1 MSNLPHHRC
10 WALSIALVL
19 LSSAPGSSQQPTAE
33 GEQAIDGDKL
43 FLFQE
48 QVRPILEEHC
58 WDCHGPDT
66 QESGL
71 RLDTLAGWQAG
82 GHSGKPLITTEQ
94 PGSSYILEALN
105 HTGDIAMPPDDKL
118 PEHMI
123 ASISTWIGLGLPWPG
138 SSAGSPTDAAAD
150 RPLTQDEQRAKRHA
164 QHWAFQPLCAPALPP
179 VTRADW
185 IARPLDQ
192 FILARLECNSLSPS
206 PEADKYTLIR
216 RLKFDLL
223 GLPPTQEEV
232 QAFLHDDSPQ
242 AFERLVDRY
251 LSSPQYGERW
261 GRHWLDVARY
271 ADTRGYAF
279 TQDRRYPYAY
289 TYRDYV
295 IKALNEDLP
304 FDRFVLEQLAAD
316 LLSLDPHDPALAALG
331 FLTVGRKFNNRHL
344 DIDDQIDVV
353 GRGLL
358 GLTVSC
364 ARCHDHKYD
373 PIPTQDYYSLYGVFA
388 SSQEPEDLP
397 TIGDPTQTPGYDE
410 FQRELSKL
418 QSELTAFVAR
428 KRDEITT
435 SAQQHATDY
444 FVRGLTKESEESLSQ
459 LPFIALKGE
468 DFKPHLVQRWQEI
481 LARDAKA
488 DHPVWGPLADLATLP
503 DDEFAEKSI
512 AIFDRWKSVPAGTT
526 AGHLNPL
533 VQTALDGKSI
543 RSKTD
548 LARVYGE
555 LFSATLATAK
565 SQSEQPTPEPLQQ
578 ICQLLAGPGSLTDVP
593 VDVVP
598 NLLTRA
604 EGNEYRELQRKIQA
618 YQADAPG
625 APPRAMIVRENET
638 PHSPHVFIRG
648 NHNRPGTEVPRQF
661 LSVVA
666 GPARQ
671 PFKTGSG
678 RLELAQAILAPENP
692 LTARVLVNR
701 VWMHHFGSP
710 LVTTPSDFGM
720 RSERSIHADVL
731 DYLAAQLR
739 DTGWSLKQLH
749 RDIVL
754 SNTYRQA
761 SAPREEC
768 VQVDPDNSL
777 YWRANRRRLEF
788 EALRDAILA
797 VSGELDTTMG
807 GRPVA
812 LTSEPYALRR
822 SVYGFVDRQ
831 DLPGLFRVFDLASPD
846 SSCPQRPRT
855 TVPQQS
861 LFLMNSPFVMER
873 ATHVTARPE
882 FTAVVSV
889 SERIA
894 CLFRLVFA
902 REASAEEVAICRAFV
917 APDADGDASG
927 VEPAAWD
934 QLAHVLLMSN
944 AFIFI
949 D

>member
-1 MSNLPHHRC
+1 MSNLPNTCCRASSILM
-10 WALSIALVL
+10 ALMLSATALGQDP
-19 LSSAPGSSQQPTAE
+19 AAGTPDAGD
-33 GEQAIDGDKL
+33 GEK
-43 FLFQE
+43 LFQE
-48 QVRPILEEHC
+48 QIQPILEEHC
-58 WDCHGPDT
+58 WDCHGSET

-82 GHSGKPLITTEQ
+82 GHSGKSLIVAEQ
-94 PGSSYILEALN
+94 PSTSYIVEAMN
-105 HTGDIAMPPDDKL
+105 HAGDIAMPPDDKL
-118 PEHMI
+118 PDEMI
-123 ASISTWIGLGLPWPG
+123 ASITKWIGLGMPWPG
-138 SSAGSPTDAAAD
+138 SAAD
-150 RPLTQDEQRAKRHA
+150 ATANRPLTKEELLAKQRAE
-164 QHWAFQPLCAPALPP
+164 HWAFQPIVAPTVQT
-179 VTRADW
+179 VTREDW
-185 IARPLDQ
+185 IAQPLDR
-192 FILARLECNSLSPS
+192 FILAHLESQSLTPS

-232 QAFLHDDSPQ
+232 QAYLGDDSPQ
-242 AFERLVDRY
+242 AYERLVDRY

-279 TQDRRYPYAY
+279 AQDRRYPYSY

-295 IKALNEDLP
+295 IRALNEDRP

-388 SSQEPEDLP
+388 SSHEPDDLP

-410 FQRELSKL
+410 FQRELEKL
-418 QSELTAFVAR
+418 RSELAAYVER
-428 KRDEITT
+428 KREEITN

-444 FVRGLTKESEESLSQ
+444 FVRAMTSESEESLSA

-468 DFKPHLVQRWQEI
+468 EFKPHLVRRWQET

-488 DHPVWGPLADLATLP
+488 DHPVWGPLAELAAIP
-503 DDEFAEKSI
+503 DNEFADKSA
-512 AIFDRWKSVPAGTT
+512 AILDRWKSAPAGTAT
-526 AGHLNPL
+526 GQLNPL
-533 VQTALDGKSI
+533 IQAAFLNPSI
-543 RSKTD
+543 QSKID
-548 LARVYGE
+548 LARVYGQI
-555 LFSATLATAK
+555 FSETLTAVK
-565 SQSEQPTPEPLQQ
+565 ASAEQPATEPQQQ
-578 ICQLLAGPGSLTDVP
+578 ICQLLSGPGSLTEIQ
-593 VDVVP
+593 VDLVP

-625 APPRAMIVRENET
+625 APPRAMIVRESET
-638 PHSPHVFIRG
+638 PHHPHVFIRG
-648 NHNRPGTEVPRQF
+648 NHNRPGEEVPRQF

-666 GPARQ
+666 GPTRQ
-671 PFKTGSG
+671 PFKAGSG
-678 RLELAQAILAPENP
+678 RLELAQAILSPDNP

-710 LVTTPSDFGM
+710 LVNTPSDFGV
-720 RSERSIHADVL
+720 RSQRPVQADTL
-731 DYLAAQLR
+731 DYLAAHLR

-749 RDIVL
+749 CGIVL
-754 SNTYRQA
+754 SSTYRQA
-761 SAPREEC
+761 SAPRDDC
-768 VQVDPDNSL
+768 AQVDPENTL

-788 EALRDAILA
+788 EALRDATLA
-797 VSGELDTTMG
+797 ASGELDTTMG
-807 GRPVA
+807 GRPVELA
-812 LTSEPYALRR
+812 KEPYSLRR
-822 SVYGFVDRQ
+822 SIYGYIDRQ

-846 SSCPQRPRT
+846 SSCPQRART

-873 ATHVTARPE
+873 AKHIAARPE
-882 FTAVVSV
+882 VMSASSVAARVTA
-889 SERIA
+889 
-894 CLFRLVFA
+894 LFNLVFA
-902 REASAEEVAICRAFV
+902 RDASPEEAAICQAYI
-917 APDADGDASG
+917 APTGDGVSSAP
-927 VEPAAWD
+927 EQTTWE

-944 AFIFI
+944 AFVFV

>member
-1 MSNLPHHRC
+1 MSNLPNTRC
-10 WALSIALVL
+10 RAISIIMALM
-19 LSSAPGSSQQPTAE
+19 LSATGLSQDPTAGPTNAGD
-33 GEQAIDGDKL
+33 GEKL
-43 FLFQE
+43 FRE
-48 QVRPILEEHC
+48 QVQPILEEHC
-58 WDCHGPDT
+58 WDCHGSET

-82 GHSGKPLITTEQ
+82 GHSGKSLTVAEQ
-94 PGSSYILEALN
+94 PNTSYIIAAMN

-118 PEHMI
+118 PDEMI
-123 ASISTWIGLGLPWPG
+123 ASITNWIGLGMPWPG
-138 SSAGSPTDAAAD
+138 SPVDAAPN
-150 RPLTQDEQRAKRHA
+150 RPLTKEEQLAKQRTE
-164 QHWAFQPLCAPALPP
+164 HWAFQPIVAPPLPT
-179 VTRADW
+179 VARGDW
-185 IARPLDQ
+185 IAQPLDR
-192 FILARLECNSLSPS
+192 FILAHLESQALSPS

-223 GLPPTQEEV
+223 GLPPTCEEV
-232 QAFLHDDSPQ
+232 QAYLDDDSPQ
-242 AFERLVDRY
+242 AYERLVDRY

-279 TQDRRYPYAY
+279 AQDRRYPYAY

-295 IKALNEDLP
+295 IQALNEDRP

-316 LLSLDPHDPALAALG
+316 LLALEPHDPALAALG

-388 SSQEPEDLP
+388 SSHEPEDLP
-397 TIGDPTQTPGYDE
+397 TIGDLTQTPGYDE
-410 FQRELSKL
+410 FQRELDKL
-418 QSELTAFVAR
+418 QSELAAFVER
-428 KRDEITT
+428 KHGEITT
-435 SAQQHATDY
+435 SAQQHAADY
-444 FVRGLTKESEESLSQ
+444 FVRALTKESEETLSQ
-459 LPFIALKGE
+459 FPFIALKGE
-468 DFKPHLVQRWQEI
+468 EFKPHLVRRWQET
-481 LARDAKA
+481 LARDAKS
-488 DHPVWGPLADLATLP
+488 DHPVWGPLADLTALP
-503 DDEFAEKSI
+503 DDEFADKSA
-512 AIFDRWKSVPAGTT
+512 AIVERWKSVPAGTNP
-526 AGHLNPL
+526 GQLNPL
-533 VQTALDGKSI
+533 VQAALAGNPI
-543 RSKTD
+543 QSKTD
-548 LARVYGE
+548 IARIYGQ
-555 LFSATLATAK
+555 LFSETTAAAK
-565 SQSEQPTPEPLQQ
+565 SSAEQPASEPQQQ
-578 ICQLLAGPGSLTDVP
+578 ICQLLAGPGSLTDIP

-598 NLLTRA
+598 KLLTRA

-625 APPRAMIVRENET
+625 APPRAMIVRESET
-638 PHSPHVFIRG
+638 PHNPHVFIRG
-648 NHNRPGTEVPRQF
+648 NHNRPGEEVPRQF
-661 LSVVA
+661 LGVVA

-678 RLELAQAILAPENP
+678 RLELAQAILAPDNP

-701 VWMHHFGSP
+701 IWMHHFGSP
-710 LVTTPSDFGM
+710 LVNTPSDFGV
-720 RSERSIHADVL
+720 RSERPVQADTL

-739 DTGWSLKQLH
+739 DTGWSLKKLH
-749 RDIVL
+749 RAIVL

-768 VQVDPDNSL
+768 MNVDPDNSL

-807 GRPVA
+807 GRPVE
-812 LTSEPYALRR
+812 LTKEPYSLRR
-822 SVYGFVDRQ
+822 SVYGYLDRQ
-831 DLPGLFRVFDLASPD
+831 DLPGLFRVFDLGSPD

-873 ATHVTARPE
+873 AKQIAARPE
-882 FTAVVSV
+882 VMTASAAPARVN
-889 SERIA
+889 A
-894 CLFRLVFA
+894 LFRLVFA
-902 REASAEEVAICRAFV
+902 RDASPAEAAICQSYV
-917 APDADGDASG
+917 IPVDGGDS
-927 VEPAAWD
+927 PAAEHAAWG

-944 AFIFI
+944 AFVFV